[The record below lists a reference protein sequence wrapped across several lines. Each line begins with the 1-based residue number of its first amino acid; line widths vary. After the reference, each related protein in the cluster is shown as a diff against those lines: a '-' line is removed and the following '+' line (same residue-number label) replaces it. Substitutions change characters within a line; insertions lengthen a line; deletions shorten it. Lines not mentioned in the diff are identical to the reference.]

1 MSRAQIEEKI
11 KYWERIKEKS
21 TAPSEISFCE
31 NKITSLTTQ
40 LENLDVKSDKAKKP
54 KKKSPPL
61 VLNNDVDVDFTT
73 NKKEVEK
80 KKKPS
85 LLDGIADLI

>member
-1 MSRAQIEEKI
+1 MNRAQIEEKI
-11 KYWERIKEKS
+11 KYWEKVKEKS
-21 TAPSEISFCE
+21 TAPGEIEFCDK
-31 NKITSLTTQ
+31 KINLLTSQ
-40 LENLDVKSDKAKKP
+40 LENLDVKPQKVKKP

-85 LLDGIADLI
+85 LLDGIAELI